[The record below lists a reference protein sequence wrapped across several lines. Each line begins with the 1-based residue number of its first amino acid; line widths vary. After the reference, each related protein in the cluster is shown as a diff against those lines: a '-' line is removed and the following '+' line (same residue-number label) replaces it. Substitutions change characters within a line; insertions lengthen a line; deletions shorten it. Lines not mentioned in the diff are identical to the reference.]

1 MYSVIFIVLSNYI
14 KVLQVV
20 NMIIA
25 SKKSYIN
32 PEDYIIAD
40 LWDNPNILWL
50 DRIPFFSRYKY
61 DIIKYIAKI
70 ILIRKK

>member
-1 MYSVIFIVLSNYI
+1 
-14 KVLQVV
+14 
-20 NMIIA
+20 MIIA